1 MMFILIGFSA
11 CTNSSSDDV
20 QPDTPSTT
28 LTTTGQWR
36 VSYYFD
42 KDKDET
48 SDFNG
53 YTFSFLDNGVL
64 EASRNG
70 STTVGTWKVISD
82 DGHQKLVI
90 VIGSAKPLI
99 DLSDDW
105 IITERNDSRIKLRD
119 DNDEHLEELHFS
131 AI

>member
-1 MMFILIGFSA
+1 MKVFPLAAMMMFLLIGFSA
-11 CTNSSSDDV
+11 CTNSSSDDN

-70 STTVGTWKVISD
+70 STTAGTWKVISD

-99 DLSDDW
+99 DLS
-105 IITERNDSRIKLRD
+105 
-119 DNDEHLEELHFS
+119 
-131 AI
+131 